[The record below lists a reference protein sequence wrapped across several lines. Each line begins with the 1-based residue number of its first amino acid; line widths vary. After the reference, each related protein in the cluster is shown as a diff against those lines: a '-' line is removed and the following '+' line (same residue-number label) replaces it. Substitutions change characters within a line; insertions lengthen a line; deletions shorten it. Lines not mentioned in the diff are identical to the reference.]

1 MALVNPTTGNYVK
14 ITGFQFD
21 FPMGNHHINYLIF
34 KDLEQRQRY
43 ESGIDEFEQ
52 YQSKQY
58 NGIGAINEAL
68 NSIPTT
74 DNDVY
79 SVLFAAMYGA
89 LKADLFKDWV
99 DC

>member
-21 FPMGNHHINYLIF
+21 FPMGNHHINYLLF

-52 YQSKQY
+52 YQSRQF
-58 NGIGAINEAL
+58 NGMELLTMPLTAFQQ
-68 NSIPTT
+68 PTIAYMLRFLQQCT
-74 DNDVY
+74 
-79 SVLFAAMYGA
+79 AR
-89 LKADLFKDWV
+89 
-99 DC
+99 